1 MTQTLGWFGSA
12 LIVAS
17 LVTRQPIRFRLL
29 NLASAVVLLAFNL
42 AIELWS
48 MVALNIVILAVNVW
62 QLRTLWRAARARNRP
77 SLTGSESTA
86 APEAARPGRSTAA
99 VTTPAGL
106 FTGDAVRGAILWVP
120 CGPTCVVVARSPGVH
135 GKPRMSASTSSG
147 TPAGFTVASSDRSHT
162 V

>member
-48 MVALNIVILAVNVW
+48 MVALNVVILMVNIW
-62 QLRTLWRAARARNRP
+62 QLSTLWRKARPRNRR
-77 SLTGSESTA
+77 SLTATESTT
-86 APEAARPGRSTAA
+86 PDAARPARSTTAA
-99 VTTPAGL
+99 ATPGRFLQRSVPHPA
-106 FTGDAVRGAILWVP
+106 TRGA
-120 CGPTCVVVARSPGVH
+120 SVH
-135 GKPRMSASTSSG
+135 RPEL
-147 TPAGFTVASSDRSHT
+147 D
-162 V
+162 